1 MKVKTLRALG
11 RDCTMANRIHALAE
25 GGEDWRRL
33 LGFWLPTTVM
43 EPTDVKDERHKW
55 ATYSPHLPLIV
66 NLLLGSLFADPPT
79 MDGLP
84 DDVWQRLES
93 DCDRARTSW
102 ASFFRDRVSDAVLY
116 RRAWT
121 WVDVPRSEVVAQT
134 AAQENEVLSRVY
146 LRAISDRSVMR
157 WSCDA
162 TGALEAVLFHD
173 CVEASD
179 DIVTKP
185 TKVLR
190 WTAIDSTRIRRWTWS
205 PSESE
210 PEPTDESEAVQEPEI
225 VHGFGRIPVC
235 MYELNDN
242 QWMGKR
248 LHDPCVAHIRASN
261 ELAWTIHRAAHEML
275 VVISRTE
282 MKTPTVGT
290 LRWLQLRTHETGP
303 ADKAEYIGPSGV
315 SIDKQIAHEQTAR
328 TELYR
333 AAQMLHIAAN
343 PTAAGALQSA
353 EAKARDMEATALL
366 LESLTD
372 GAIDYMTEVG
382 KVIGSVLGLPDEQI
396 ADIKAGG
403 LRGEED
409 KSPTAWMEARS
420 KTRSRR
426 SLAVSSPEPAW
437 SPRTRRRRTRPRRRT
452 TPRTGRAMLPSEAK
466 RRADLSD
473 RWLSARLD
481 RVRADVDESLR
492 RSRIDLG
499 AALRERWP
507 DGDAPVTVA
516 DIAEIRRI
524 VNAQTDARGRT
535 LAGLSIQARQD
546 LQARA
551 VEDVARVWAM
561 ATSGEMR
568 EIVDLLTGTL
578 PDIATDPAQHA
589 RDLGAALGRHAVA
602 AAVQRESRAV
612 MIRRLDV
619 QVRAKA
625 PRISTSLDVDASL
638 AYHAAAQTS
647 MEVASVAP
655 QQQVQRVEFMKR
667 DVEIDDIKTNHPIS
681 RVLNGQT
688 VKIQAPFRAKVSD
701 VEREAALMGRST
713 GASGVLW
720 SLQSDSW
727 VGLTLP
733 AHYNERGRVQMIA
746 KSWME
751 G

>member
-1 MKVKTLRALG
+1 VKVKTLRALG

-33 LGFWLPTTVM
+33 LNFWLPTTVI

-84 DDVWQRLES
+84 DDVWERLEA
-93 DCDRARTSW
+93 DCDRVRTSW
-102 ASFFRDRVSDAVLY
+102 ASFFCDRVSDAVLY

-121 WVDVPRSEVVAQT
+121 WVDVPRSDVVAQT

-303 ADKAEYIGPSGV
+303 ADKAEYIGPSGA

-382 KVIGSVLGLPDEQI
+382 KLIGSVLGLADEQI

-409 KSPTAWMEARS
+409 KSPTAWMEA
-420 KTRSRR
+420 
-426 SLAVSSPEPAW
+426 
-437 SPRTRRRRTRPRRRT
+437 
-452 TPRTGRAMLPSEAK
+452 
-466 RRADLSD
+466 
-473 RWLSARLD
+473 
-481 RVRADVDESLR
+481 
-492 RSRIDLG
+492 
-499 AALRERWP
+499 AALAP
-507 DGDAPVTVA
+507 DLVAASPTAAKMIMLKQATILLDDLDSETIDEIEDEIETFLGGQRPGTGIVPEGAETPDDTEDGAGDA
-516 DIAEIRRI
+516 AE
-524 VNAQTDARGRT
+524 
-535 LAGLSIQARQD
+535 
-546 LQARA
+546 
-551 VEDVARVWAM
+551 
-561 ATSGEMR
+561 
-568 EIVDLLTGTL
+568 
-578 PDIATDPAQHA
+578 
-589 RDLGAALGRHAVA
+589 
-602 AAVQRESRAV
+602 
-612 MIRRLDV
+612 
-619 QVRAKA
+619 
-625 PRISTSLDVDASL
+625 
-638 AYHAAAQTS
+638 
-647 MEVASVAP
+647 
-655 QQQVQRVEFMKR
+655 
-667 DVEIDDIKTNHPIS
+667 
-681 RVLNGQT
+681 
-688 VKIQAPFRAKVSD
+688 
-701 VEREAALMGRST
+701 
-713 GASGVLW
+713 
-720 SLQSDSW
+720 
-727 VGLTLP
+727 
-733 AHYNERGRVQMIA
+733 
-746 KSWME
+746 
-751 G
+751 